1 MLFRRFRRR
10 KVLADNTT
18 SAGEKAGKLFDA
30 GYNCTQSVLQATCPQ
45 AGADLIKMAE
55 AFGGGIGDS
64 KCLCGAVTG
73 GVMALGLQGKGS
85 ISGELV
91 AAFRARN
98 RTTCCKA
105 LSAPYPWLSHEHLAN
120 CRRLT
125 SETAEAV
132 ARLLQG

>member
-1 MLFRRFRRR
+1 MFRRFRR
-10 KVLADNTT
+10 KKILADSVA

-45 AGADLIKMAE
+45 AGDDLVKMAD

-73 GVMALGLQGKGS
+73 GVMALGLQGKGAV
-85 ISGELV
+85 SGELV
-91 AAFRARN
+91 AAFRTRN

-105 LSAPYPWLSHEHLAN
+105 LSAPYTWLSREHLAN

-125 SETAEAV
+125 VETAEEV
-132 ARLLQG
+132 ARLLQS